1 MVDGAAELGRCT
13 AHAETD
19 ARAAFLYTPMDD
31 LMRDAFGPPDS
42 AEELTPDEWA
52 MPSLVPPPDLSAF
65 RTKKGT
71 KGLLKHLTA
80 AEVASLFLPEMH
92 DDEWVSLSSDDEWVM
107 VPSPRRSRSA
117 AAATTERADLASSML
132 QLENIQHRLD
142 ALQLEIYWYCADLMR
157 PLAKT
162 ASEELQEQFIAGG
175 EEYDR
180 HEAARFH
187 RWVENARR
195 AHLRRARSGS
205 V

>member
-1 MVDGAAELGRCT
+1 
-13 AHAETD
+13 
-19 ARAAFLYTPMDD
+19 
-31 LMRDAFGPPDS
+31 
-42 AEELTPDEWA
+42 
-52 MPSLVPPPDLSAF
+52 
-65 RTKKGT
+65 
-71 KGLLKHLTA
+71 
-80 AEVASLFLPEMH
+80 
-92 DDEWVSLSSDDEWVM
+92 
-107 VPSPRRSRSA
+107 
-117 AAATTERADLASSML
+117 ML

-195 AHLRRARSGS
+195 AHLRRARS
-205 V
+205 VAQPRVY

>member
-1 MVDGAAELGRCT
+1 MTMVDAA
-13 AHAETD
+13 AETD

-132 QLENIQHRLD
+132 QLQNIQHRLD
-142 ALQLEIYWYCADLMR
+142 ALQLEIYWYGVA
-157 PLAKT
+157 PLGAKT
-162 ASEELQEQFIAGG
+162 TSEELLQQFSAGG
-175 EEYDR
+175 EDYDR

-195 AHLRRARSGS
+195 AHLRRERS
-205 V
+205 VAQPRVY

>member
-1 MVDGAAELGRCT
+1 MTMVDAA
-13 AHAETD
+13 AETD

-42 AEELTPDEWA
+42 AEELTPDEWD

-142 ALQLEIYWYCADLMR
+142 ALQLEIYWYGVA
-157 PLAKT
+157 PLGAKT
-162 ASEELQEQFIAGG
+162 TSEELLQQFSAGG
-175 EEYDR
+175 DEFDR

-195 AHLRRARSGS
+195 AHLRRERS
-205 V
+205 VAQPRVY

>member
-1 MVDGAAELGRCT
+1 MVVDAA
-13 AHAETD
+13 AETD

-42 AEELTPDEWA
+42 AEELTPEMWN
-52 MPSLVPPPDLSAF
+52 MPSLVPS
-65 RTKKGT
+65 
-71 KGLLKHLTA
+71 
-80 AEVASLFLPEMH
+80 EMH
-92 DDEWVSLSSDDEWVM
+92 DDEWVSLPSTDDDEWVM

-142 ALQLEIYWYCADLMR
+142 ALQLEIYWYGVA
-157 PLAKT
+157 PLGAKST
-162 ASEELQEQFIAGG
+162 SEELLEQFSAGG
-175 EEYDR
+175 DEYDR

-195 AHLRRARSGS
+195 AHMRRARI
-205 V
+205 VAQPRVY

>member
-1 MVDGAAELGRCT
+1 MVDVHGA
-13 AHAETD
+13 AETD

-52 MPSLVPPPDLSAF
+52 MPSLVP
-65 RTKKGT
+65 G
-71 KGLLKHLTA
+71 
-80 AEVASLFLPEMH
+80 EMH
-92 DDEWVSLSSDDEWVM
+92 DDEWVSLPSTDDDEWVM

-142 ALQLEIYWYCADLMR
+142 ALQLEIYWYGVA
-157 PLAKT
+157 PLGAKST
-162 ASEELQEQFIAGG
+162 SEELLEQFSAGG
-175 EEYDR
+175 EDYDR

-195 AHLRRARSGS
+195 AHLRRARS
-205 V
+205 VAQPRVY

>member
-1 MVDGAAELGRCT
+1 MRDAFGPPD
-13 AHAETD
+13 D

-31 LMRDAFGPPDS
+31 LMRDAFGPPDDEVP
-42 AEELTPDEWA
+42 ADVHDDEWV
-52 MPSLVPPPDLSAF
+52 MPSLVPSD
-65 RTKKGT
+65 
-71 KGLLKHLTA
+71 
-80 AEVASLFLPEMH
+80 MH
-92 DDEWVSLSSDDEWVM
+92 DDEWVM

-162 ASEELQEQFIAGG
+162 ASEELQEQFVAGG

-195 AHLRRARSGS
+195 AHMRRALSGS
-205 V
+205 VSRV